1 VPVTRG
7 STIVIV
13 EESPAVQ
20 ELIEQALRETGNY
33 VLVTQNPLEVLD
45 LARRVRIDLLVT
57 DVDSRPGIVEQVR
70 VTQPD
75 VRVLYLSD
83 LTDAQPADVER
94 SLPLRTPF
102 SVEELRAA
110 IAAQLDGSGSGA
122 SVEVETAL

>member
-1 VPVTRG
+1 VL
-7 STIVIV
+7 
-13 EESPAVQ
+13 AK
-20 ELIEQALRETGNY
+20 QALRQTGNY

-83 LTDAQPADVER
+83 ITDAEPADVER